1 MVAGAFPLMA
11 MTGEPTDDELLAEAV
26 DWRMRIDAAPED
38 GAVRA
43 ALDAWLARSAAH
55 RRAYA
60 DVERLA
66 RVADAL
72 PADYENLQAAD
83 EAELSR
89 PAPPARARS
98 VRRAGYAAVALAA
111 CLAFLFLPSLQL
123 WMAADYS
130 TGTAELRTIT
140 LEDGSI
146 VSLDAGSAVAT
157 QYSAAR
163 REVTLL
169 SGRAFFEVVPAAD
182 RPFVVIAQDV
192 TVTVTGTAFD
202 VGRSGD
208 AVSVAV
214 QSGTVEVAT
223 ARSKG
228 NAVSL
233 VRGER
238 LTVDRKLDQMAKS
251 EIAPGD
257 VAAWR
262 ERRLIVDKATLA
274 EVAEELG
281 RHYAGV
287 VVLPGRGL
295 AERRVSG
302 VFDLRQPVEALQAAV
317 RTHGGSTTR
326 ITPYL
331 VVVSGP

>member
-1 MVAGAFPLMA
+1 
-11 MTGEPTDDELLAEAV
+11 MTGEPTDDDLLAEAV
-26 DWRMRIDAAPED
+26 DWRMRVDAAPGD
-38 GAVRA
+38 VAVRA
-43 ALDAWLARSAAH
+43 DLDAWLAGSAAR

-60 DVERLA
+60 DVERMA

-72 PADYENLQAAD
+72 PPDYEDLQATF
-83 EAELSR
+83 EAEPPPPIR
-89 PAPPARARS
+89 PARPRAIRH
-98 VRRAGYAAVALAA
+98 AGYAAVALAA

-123 WMAADYS
+123 WLAADYS

-140 LEDGSI
+140 LEDGST
-146 VSLDAGSAVAT
+146 VSLDAGSAIAT
-157 QYSAAR
+157 HYAAAR

-182 RPFVVIAQDV
+182 RPFVVVAEDV

-202 VGRSGD
+202 VGRSAD
-208 AVSVAV
+208 SVSVAV

-228 NAVSL
+228 TAVSL
-233 VRGER
+233 VRGQR
-238 LTVDRKLDQMAKS
+238 LTMDRKSEQMAKS
-251 EIAPGD
+251 EIAPAD

-262 ERRLIVDKATLA
+262 ERRLIVDKATVA
-274 EVAEELG
+274 EIVEELG

-287 VVLPGRGL
+287 VMLPDRAL

-302 VFDLRQPVEALQAAV
+302 VFDLRRPVEALQAAV

-331 VVVSGP
+331 VVVSSP